1 MVSSFLTAK
10 KSRDTGENAYEAEY
24 RQMLKDDRERK
35 VKLKNQKMAARA
47 NYRVKKWMADNAEN
61 DAIAQSK

>member
-35 VKLKNQKMAARA
+35 VKLKN
-47 NYRVKKWMADNAEN
+47 
-61 DAIAQSK
+61 